1 MIGLTY
7 NRLTILSDAGNNKN
21 RKMVLCR
28 CACGTEKII
37 EARQVMNGATK
48 SCGCLQ
54 RDMSRTW
61 HRKNGMSSRWSN
73 PLDDVDEDIIQ

>member
-7 NRLTILSDAGNNKN
+7 NRLTILSDAGINKS
-21 RKMVLCR
+21 RRMVLCR
-28 CACGTEKII
+28 CVCGTEKII

-48 SCGCLQ
+48 SCGCFQ

-61 HRKNGMSSRWSN
+61 HRRNGWNSKWSN
-73 PLDDVDEDIIQ
+73 PLDSIDEDII